1 MSSGGIDPVICK
13 RRGRLRRLHV
23 ERDARRGQPKDHRAA
38 REHRLAIS
46 LSNKEAH
53 QPILRLTATCGP
65 RKRVIESASQIPLLG
80 KGGVRGGS
88 IDLHAEL
95 FWNLTE
101 PPLAPPLPR
110 RGI

>member
-1 MSSGGIDPVICK
+1 MATASVQRPDSKV
-13 RRGRLRRLHV
+13 
-23 ERDARRGQPKDHRAA
+23 
-38 REHRLAIS
+38 
-46 LSNKEAH
+46 AH
-53 QPILRLTATCGP
+53 YPETG
-65 RKRVIESASQIPLLG
+65 VIESASQIPLLG